1 MELTSS
7 LETERHMAKEL
18 ASKLSNMG
26 VELEES
32 KQNVS
37 NFNLDRSFLSVK
49 SLKGF
54 FGDQGTAY
62 GNRIYLNDLVAKFM
76 IRTQDFLWV
85 LDFPELSPKAS
96 GFLFSDLQENSA
108 SIIDKL
114 NKSFNIKR
122 ISFCQTLENKIQ
134 FL

>member
-85 LDFPELSPKAS
+85 LDFPALSPKAS

>member
-32 KQNVS
+32 KQIVS
-37 NFNLDRSFLSVK
+37 NFNLDKSLLSVK
-49 SLKGF
+49 SLKRF
-54 FGDQGTAY
+54 FGYQGTAY
-62 GNRIYLNDLVAKFM
+62 GNRVYLNELVAKFM

-85 LDFPELSPKAS
+85 LDFPKLSPKAS
-96 GFLFSDLQENSA
+96 GFLFSELQENSV
-108 SIIDKL
+108 SVL
-114 NKSFNIKR
+114 
-122 ISFCQTLENKIQ
+122 IS
-134 FL
+134 